1 MTTAN
6 TPTTDASTLAP
17 GAGNGRQNALL
28 EAVDLKKY
36 FPVTKGLL
44 LSKTI
49 GHIKAVDGVS
59 FDLRPGETL
68 GIVGE
73 SGCGKSTTAKMML
86 MLEEPTEGSIFFEGK
101 NIRNAGPA
109 VRQEYRRSVQAVFQ
123 DPWSSLNPRMRVRD
137 LIAEPMVINWG
148 LSRDGIQERV
158 LKLLTD
164 VGLSAYHAN
173 LYPHEFSGGQRQR
186 LAIARALALNPKVI
200 VLDEPVSALDVSIRA
215 QIMNLLKDLQAEYNV
230 SYMLIAHHLA
240 TVRYM
245 CTWVAVMYLGRIV
258 EMSPVRD
265 LFENPSHPYTKA
277 LMSAA
282 LPSHP
287 DTVQDEMILTGE
299 VPSPLNPPEGCHFHT
314 RCPFVMDVCSTE
326 DPVVKEVSPGHTVAC
341 HLF

>member
-1 MTTAN
+1 M
-6 TPTTDASTLAP
+6 
-17 GAGNGRQNALL
+17 GNGRGNSLL

-44 LSKTI
+44 ISKTV

-59 FDLRPGETL
+59 FQLQPGETL

-86 MLEEPTEGSIFFEGK
+86 MLEEPTEGSILFEGK
-101 NIRNAGPA
+101 DIRAA
-109 VRQEYRRSVQAVFQ
+109 DATDRQEYRRSVQAVFQ

-137 LIAEPMVINWG
+137 LIAEPMVIN
-148 LSRDGIQERV
+148 LEMSRGEVQDRV

-258 EMSPVRD
+258 ELSPVRD

-287 DTVQDEMILTGE
+287 DTVQDEMILSGE

-314 RCPFVMDVCSTE
+314 RCPFVMDRCSLE